1 MLAAQAQFGQL
12 VIVID
17 HDLTVLADLQVHLQ
31 TCGPCRQRRL
41 KGRRGVLRCVSAG
54 TTVPDDGR
62 CPCAIIL
69 LMHSDPILLQLLLA
83 SGLLLIVGSIM
94 RFFGQPHV
102 VAYLICGIALGPHGL
117 DLIGDPELFSQLGDI
132 GVMLLLFFVG
142 MKVHPRKL
150 LAQWNRTIFITV
162 AQILLS
168 VALVGVIGAVLDW
181 PIARVLLLGFVISL
195 SSTAVV
201 LSHLEDRGE
210 TDSKLGRDV
219 IGILLAQD
227 LAIVPMLISISLLGG
242 ESPESSE
249 FLRQMSGLVAIIL
262 FMAWLTGANR
272 IRLPLGARL
281 HQDHEVQVFAALLF
295 FLGFANIAMFFH
307 LSAALG
313 AFMAGM
319 LIGVARE
326 TRWVGDRLDSFR
338 TLFVALFFVSVG
350 SLVDLAFVAENR
362 LLVLSLLLGV
372 LVTNG
377 AINALA
383 FRLLG
388 EPWGHSIVG
397 GAMLAQIG
405 EFSFLLVA
413 AGMASG
419 AIGPFTYKLTIL
431 LIALSLLLSPAMIAL
446 ARVLTDRRVGV
457 TP

>member
-1 MLAAQAQFGQL
+1 MG
-12 VIVID
+12 
-17 HDLTVLADLQVHLQ
+17 T
-31 TCGPCRQRRL
+31 G
-41 KGRRGVLRCVSAG
+41 SA
-54 TTVPDDGR
+54 VPNDGWR
-62 CPCAIIL
+62 PCAIIV

-102 VAYLICGIALGPHGL
+102 VAYLICGIALGPSGL
-117 DLIGDPELFSQLGDI
+117 DAIGDPKLFAQLGDI

-150 LAQWNRTIFITV
+150 LAQWNRTIFLTV
-162 AQILLS
+162 AQIFLS
-168 VALVGVIGAVLDW
+168 VALVGILGIFLDW
-181 PIARVLLLGFVISL
+181 PLARILLLGFVISL

-201 LSHLEDRGE
+201 LSYLEDRGE

-219 IGILLAQD
+219 VGILLAQD

-242 ESPESSE
+242 EAPASGE
-249 FLRQMSGLVAIIL
+249 FLRQMSGLLAIIL
-262 FMAWLTGANR
+262 FMAWLTGAKR

-281 HQDHEVQVFAALLF
+281 HRDHEVQVFAALLF
-295 FLGFANIAMFFH
+295 FLGFANIAAFFH
-307 LSAALG
+307 LSAPLG
-313 AFMAGM
+313 TFMAGM

-326 TRWVGDRLDSFR
+326 TRWVGERLDSFR

-350 SLVDLAFVAENR
+350 SLVDLAFVAEHR
-362 LLVLSLLLGV
+362 MLVAGLLFGV
-372 LVTNG
+372 VATNG
-377 AINALA
+377 IINAIA

-405 EFSFLLVA
+405 EFSFVLVA

-446 ARVLTDRRVGV
+446 ARLLTDRRIGV